1 MIKVKSIHWLDED
14 AREADVILTDGEYNV
29 VCFSHPCELTL
40 NGVYNEL
47 IYCFDPFDIFKL
59 NQAEYSMEKP
69 NDNQELSILKG
80 KLIDATDSI
89 IQIGEFRIDISE
101 GDIAQDI
108 HEGDFVELKVHRL
121 DTE

>member
-14 AREADVILTDGEYNV
+14 AREADIILTDGEYNV
-29 VCFSHPCELTL
+29 VCFSHSCEFAL

-47 IYCFDPFDIFKL
+47 IYCFDPINIFKL
-59 NQAEYSMEKP
+59 NQKEYSMEVP
-69 NDNQELSILKG
+69 DDNSDFYILKG

-101 GDIAQDI
+101 SDIAQDI
-108 HEGDFVELKVHRL
+108 HEGDFVELKVHRI

>member
-14 AREADVILTDGEYNV
+14 AREADVVLTDGEYNV

-80 KLIDATDSI
+80 ELIDATDSI
-89 IQIGEFRIDISE
+89 IQIG
-101 GDIAQDI
+101 
-108 HEGDFVELKVHRL
+108 
-121 DTE
+121 

>member
-14 AREADVILTDGEYNV
+14 AREADVVLTDGEYNV
-29 VCFSHPCELTL
+29 VCFSYPCELTL

-47 IYCFDPFDIFKL
+47 IYSFDPFDIFKL

-108 HEGDFVELKVHRL
+108 YEGDFVELKVHRI

>member
-14 AREADVILTDGEYNV
+14 AREADVVLTDGEYNV

-40 NGVYNEL
+40 NGVYNNL

-59 NQAEYSMEKP
+59 NQAEYRLEVP
-69 NDNQELSILKG
+69 NDNPDLYILKG

-108 HEGDFVELKVHRL
+108 HEGDFVELKVHRI

>member
-14 AREADVILTDGEYNV
+14 VREADVVLTDGEYNV

-47 IYCFDPFDIFKL
+47 IYCFDPFDIFKF

-80 KLIDATDSI
+80 KLIDATDLI

-108 HEGDFVELKVHRL
+108 HEGDFVELKVHRI

>member
-14 AREADVILTDGEYNV
+14 AREADVVLTDGEYNV

-40 NGVYNEL
+40 NGVYNKL
-47 IYCFDPFDIFKL
+47 IYCFDSFDIFKL

-108 HEGDFVELKVHRL
+108 HEGDFVELKVHRI

>member
-1 MIKVKSIHWLDED
+1 
-14 AREADVILTDGEYNV
+14 
-29 VCFSHPCELTL
+29 
-40 NGVYNEL
+40 
-47 IYCFDPFDIFKL
+47 
-59 NQAEYSMEKP
+59 MEKP

-80 KLIDATDSI
+80 KLIDATDLI

-108 HEGDFVELKVHRL
+108 HEGDFVELKVHRI